1 MSAGKKWITAIV
13 ALLTLSVTTS
23 VALAVLANNGMNE
36 VIPAYYERA
45 VHYDDAIDE
54 ANRSVA
60 LGWRVRVSMVGGAI
74 TVDGRDA
81 AGAVVDGDVQV
92 TGFQRAHAA
101 EAIDI
106 KLSRGND
113 GVYRGA
119 AKSSRLG
126 AHDLVITVDR
136 QHDHFVQRVS
146 LEAT

>member
-60 LGWRVRVSMVGGAI
+60 LGWRVRVSRVGGAI
-74 TVDGRDA
+74 TVDVRDA
-81 AGAVVDGDVQV
+81 AGAVV
-92 TGFQRAHAA
+92 TGYQRAHAA